1 MGFKKEGSKPPTHII
16 LDNIRI
22 FGKDSLQIKRK
33 KRVIPRKNKSKV
45 ENLEVIIRERGE
57 INRKENEGND
67 S

>member
-33 KRVIPRKNKSKV
+33 KRVSPRKNKSK
-45 ENLEVIIRERGE
+45 RGKFRS
-57 INRKENEGND
+57 NNKRNKKKRK
-67 S
+67 